1 MQIQKRILSYAD
13 CWNFKLQMNIST
25 GGFETLSNHQIK
37 KNKKIQ
43 KTC

>member
-37 KNKKIQ
+37 INKNIQ